1 MKNTLEQNRIA
12 LTNLQLEEISN
23 NQMDWFDGTIYMLP
37 TEDISMGMKKAWR
50 LQQIPDIIIIENAE
64 ISQIDQMILKS
75 WDPKISFQVFS
86 IITTLQGISGFKNI
100 LNNKN
105 ELSWIYKGSLSLY
118 RMDDSLI
125 YTTQE
130 EHKNWVEAITNESN
144 K

>member
-130 EHKNWVEAITNESN
+130 EHKNWVEAITNEPN